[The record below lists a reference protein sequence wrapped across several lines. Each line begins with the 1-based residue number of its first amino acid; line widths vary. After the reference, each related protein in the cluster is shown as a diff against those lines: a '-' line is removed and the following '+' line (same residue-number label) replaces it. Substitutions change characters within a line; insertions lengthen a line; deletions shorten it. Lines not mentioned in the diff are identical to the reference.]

1 MRVLVAIE
9 PRLYRETLGRAL
21 RGLRP
26 RLEVAVVEPEDLW
39 AAVVRLDPELVI
51 ANLPDSLPD
60 AGRITWVEFRP
71 YEQPPAKICLGGRW
85 YELEE
90 VELSDLLSVVDET
103 EELARTTRELGNC

>member
-9 PRLYRETLGRAL
+9 PRLYRDVIGRAL

-26 RLEVAVVEPEDLW
+26 HLEVVVVEPEDLC
-39 AAVVRLDPELVI
+39 AAVVRLEPELVFSDR
-51 ANLPDSLPD
+51 ADNLPE
-60 AGRITWVEFRP
+60 AGRFAWVEFRP

-85 YELEE
+85 HELEE

-103 EELARTTRELGNC
+103 EELVRMRRELGNC